1 MDSNYI
7 TNDNSLS
14 LYTQK
19 PTDSY
24 ELDFNKIKTVEDCV
38 LLIKTMLCGFG
49 IGRSIIFANKLPRG
63 MAVAQVDNSCV
74 HLAHYLVVVN
84 P

>member
-14 LYTQK
+14 LYIQK

-38 LLIKTMLCGFG
+38 LFIKIILSSFG
-49 IGRSIIFANKLPRG
+49 NGHEPKVTISNTSYLYEQMK
-63 MAVAQVDNSCV
+63 
-74 HLAHYLVVVN
+74 HLAKDKEN
-84 P
+84 KCE

>member
-7 TNDNSLS
+7 TNTDGFSF
-14 LYTQK
+14 YTQN

-38 LLIKTMLCGFG
+38 LVIKTMLSGFSHG
-49 IGRSIIFANKLPRG
+49 SEPKITIGNTSYLYEQMK
-63 MAVAQVDNSCV
+63 
-74 HLAHYLVVVN
+74 HLAKDKKQE
-84 P
+84 

>member
-7 TNDNSLS
+7 TNTDSFS
-14 LYTQK
+14 FYTQK

-38 LLIKTMLCGFG
+38 LLIKTMLCGFNHG
-49 IGRSIIFANKLPRG
+49 SEPKITIGNTSYLYEQMK
-63 MAVAQVDNSCV
+63 
-74 HLAHYLVVVN
+74 HLAKDKKQE
-84 P
+84 

>member
-7 TNDNSLS
+7 TNDNSLF

-49 IGRSIIFANKLPRG
+49 NGNEPKITIGNTNYLYKQ
-63 MAVAQVDNSCV
+63 MK
-74 HLAHYLVVVN
+74 HLAKDKEN
-84 P
+84 KCE

>member
-7 TNDNSLS
+7 TNDNSLF

-49 IGRSIIFANKLPRG
+49 NGREPKITIGNTSYLYERMK
-63 MAVAQVDNSCV
+63 
-74 HLAHYLVVVN
+74 HLAKDKEN
-84 P
+84 KCE

>member
-7 TNDNSLS
+7 MNNDSFLF
-14 LYTQK
+14 YTQK

-38 LLIKTMLCGFG
+38 LLIKTILCGFSHG
-49 IGRSIIFANKLPRG
+49 SEPKITIGNKSYLYEQ
-63 MAVAQVDNSCV
+63 MK
-74 HLAHYLVVVN
+74 HLAKDKEN
-84 P
+84 KCE

>member
-7 TNDNSLS
+7 INNDSFS
-14 LYTQK
+14 FYTQK

-38 LLIKTMLCGFG
+38 LFMKAMLSEFSNGTEPKIT
-49 IGRSIIFANKLPRG
+49 IGNTSYLYEQMK
-63 MAVAQVDNSCV
+63 
-74 HLAHYLVVVN
+74 HLAKDKKQE
-84 P
+84 

>member
-1 MDSNYI
+1 MDQNYI
-7 TNDNSLS
+7 MNNDSFS
-14 LYTQK
+14 FYTQN

-38 LLIKTMLCGFG
+38 LLIKAMLCSFG
-49 IGRSIIFANKLPRG
+49 NGREPKITIGNTSYLYEQMK
-63 MAVAQVDNSCV
+63 
-74 HLAHYLVVVN
+74 HLAKDKNL

>member
-1 MDSNYI
+1 MDHNYI
-7 TNDNSLS
+7 MNNDSFLF
-14 LYTQK
+14 YTQN

-49 IGRSIIFANKLPRG
+49 NGREPKITI
-63 MAVAQVDNSCV
+63 DNTSYLYEQMK
-74 HLAHYLVVVN
+74 HLAKDKNL

>member
-7 TNDNSLS
+7 INNDSFS
-14 LYTQK
+14 FYTQN

-38 LLIKTMLCGFG
+38 LLIKTMLSGFSNG
-49 IGRSIIFANKLPRG
+49 TEPKITIGNTSYLYEQMK
-63 MAVAQVDNSCV
+63 
-74 HLAHYLVVVN
+74 HLAKN
-84 P
+84 KENKCE

>member
-14 LYTQK
+14 FYTQK

-49 IGRSIIFANKLPRG
+49 NGHEPKITIGNTSYLYEQMK
-63 MAVAQVDNSCV
+63 
-74 HLAHYLVVVN
+74 HLAKDKEKKCE
-84 P
+84 